1 MDITLYATTDF
12 LPDLQIRDRDNVYP
26 DTDPINLTWGLDV
39 RLNFVLFRGR
49 DYGTDPFHLPDGIV
63 DWHWV
68 IDNDYDR
75 STTPLIEGDDEQIE
89 VVATDAE
96 TRIVVPF
103 TVNGT
108 RLESML
114 AGRSCVEGLT
124 GELQG
129 IAPVSVSHINPET
142 FNLETMTFGRDV
154 EVSDRPVFCMQ
165 VPGIRV
171 WNRIV

>member
-26 DTDPINLTWGLDV
+26 DTDPIDLTWGLDV

-63 DWHWV
+63 DWHWA

-75 STTPLIEGDDEQIE
+75 STPPLVEGDNEQIE

-124 GELQG
+124 GELVG
-129 IAPVSVSHINPET
+129 IGVHEERHFNSQTISYET
-142 FNLETMTFGRDV
+142 GEFRRIF
-154 EVSDRPVFCMQ
+154 FCMQ
-165 VPGIRV
+165 LPNIKV
-171 WNRIV
+171 WNRIA